1 LNRKIMTKKDNQ
13 RVETD
18 QFGEVHIPAGA
29 YWGCQTARA
38 REAAINQ
45 PDSSRQHLLDALLMI
60 KKAAAI
66 ANFELGTL
74 ELITSRSIRQCCDEI
89 ISGQFRD
96 QFLTDRFVGSG
107 SCLVDNINE
116 VLANRAN
123 ETLGG
128 KIGQFEYVHPID
140 HVNLNQTNDDIYPSA
155 IRIAILLSMRDL
167 ELVLLDLERL
177 LRRKSLEFER
187 IVKVGRISLRD
198 SLPVTLGQEFNAYAT
213 AIEKAL
219 RQLKEAASE
228 LLEINLGAAY
238 VGSGLGTSLAFAD
251 KTLNQLRQLTGLP
264 IRLPDDYFRITQSMA
279 DYVRYASALKLLAL
293 ELVKIGNDLRLLNSG
308 PSGGLGEIKMPTQIS
323 QVMPAPLSNRK
334 NHILLNS
341 LIMASF
347 QVISNENTVSLCAQG
362 GQLESNPNLPLIA
375 ESILGSIELLQS
387 TLQAFNQKCL
397 SLVTA
402 DQAHCRRV
410 LLNSENVA
418 LILIEHIGEE
428 KAVQILSESARSG
441 KTIEE
446 LVLQQNLMTREA
458 FEKSMYLRPLTRP
471 GQITPGKHNTREP
484 TT

>member
-1 LNRKIMTKKDNQ
+1 
-13 RVETD
+13 
-18 QFGEVHIPAGA
+18 
-29 YWGCQTARA
+29 
-38 REAAINQ
+38 
-45 PDSSRQHLLDALLMI
+45 MI

-66 ANFELGTL
+66 ANFEIGAL

-128 KIGQFEYVHPID
+128 KIGQFEYVHPIK

-228 LLEINLGAAY
+228 LFELNLGAAY
-238 VGSGLGTSLAFAD
+238 VGSGLGTRAD
-251 KTLNQLRQLTGLP
+251 FTEKTLNQLRQLTGLP
-264 IRLPDDYFRITQSMA
+264 IRPPDDYFRITQSMA
-279 DYVRYASALKLLAL
+279 DYVRYAGALKQNRQRLAPAQ
-293 ELVKIGNDLRLLNSG
+293 LR
-308 PSGGLGEIKMPTQIS
+308 
-323 QVMPAPLSNRK
+323 
-334 NHILLNS
+334 
-341 LIMASF
+341 SF
-347 QVISNENTVSLCAQG
+347 RW
-362 GQLESNPNLPLIA
+362 
-375 ESILGSIELLQS
+375 
-387 TLQAFNQKCL
+387 F
-397 SLVTA
+397 
-402 DQAHCRRV
+402 R
-410 LLNSENVA
+410 
-418 LILIEHIGEE
+418 
-428 KAVQILSESARSG
+428 
-441 KTIEE
+441 
-446 LVLQQNLMTREA
+446 
-458 FEKSMYLRPLTRP
+458 
-471 GQITPGKHNTREP
+471 
-484 TT
+484 